1 MQWEGIID
9 IVANRLASKAIIT
22 RCINAAEFINAPPN
36 KETHKVMTRLCH
48 VNDIDEGASKGFEI
62 NDKKLFAVKKDAVIY
77 VYENRC
83 PHLGIELEWLEDQF
97 LDSEGAL
104 IQCSTH
110 GALFLIEDGNCIS
123 GPCAGQ
129 QLRPIDTV
137 IQADEVF
144 LSSDT
149 AAN

>member
-1 MQWEGIID
+1 
-9 IVANRLASKAIIT
+9 VANRLASKAIIT
-22 RCINAAEFINAPPN
+22 QCINAAEFINAPPN

>member
-1 MQWEGIID
+1 M
-9 IVANRLASKAIIT
+9 ANRLASKAIIT
-22 RCINAAEFINAPPN
+22 RCINATEFINAPPN

>member
-1 MQWEGIID
+1 LQLHIATTSRNYKLQLQI
-9 IVANRLASKAIIT
+9 AT
-22 RCINAAEFINAPPN
+22 TN
-36 KETHKVMTRLCH
+36 KETHKAMTRLCH
-48 VNDIDEGASKGFEI
+48 INDIDEGASKGFEI
-62 NDKKLFAVKKDAVIY
+62 DDKKLFAVKKDAVIY

-83 PHLGIELEWLEDQF
+83 PHLGIELEWLENQF

-129 QLRPIDTV
+129 QLRQIDTV

-144 LSSDT
+144 LKNN
-149 AAN
+149 AVAN

>member
-1 MQWEGIID
+1 LTT
-9 IVANRLASKAIIT
+9 NAINT
-22 RCINAAEFINAPPN
+22 TTN
-36 KETHKVMTRLCH
+36 KEIRKVMTRLCH

-62 NDKKLFAVKKDAVIY
+62 GDKKLFAVKKDAVIY

-83 PHLGIELEWLEDQF
+83 PHLGIELEWLENQF

-123 GPCAGQ
+123 GPVPANNSGK
-129 QLRPIDTV
+129 LIPSFRPTRSTLKAMLWRINT
-137 IQADEVF
+137 Q
-144 LSSDT
+144 
-149 AAN
+149 N

>member
-1 MQWEGIID
+1 M
-9 IVANRLASKAIIT
+9 ANRLASKAIIT
-22 RCINAAEFINAPPN
+22 RCINAAEFITAPPN

>member
-1 MQWEGIID
+1 
-9 IVANRLASKAIIT
+9 
-22 RCINAAEFINAPPN
+22 
-36 KETHKVMTRLCH
+36 MTRLCH

-62 NDKKLFAVKKDAVIY
+62 GDKKLFAVKKDAVIY

-83 PHLGIELEWLEDQF
+83 PHLGIELEWLENQF

-129 QLRPIDTV
+129 QLNPIDTL

-144 LSSDT
+144 LAST
-149 AAN
+149 RQAN

>member
-1 MQWEGIID
+1 M
-9 IVANRLASKAIIT
+9 ANRLASKAVIT

-144 LSSDT
+144 LLSDT